1 MDIAINTAQ
10 NVNIDCKP
18 AGLIN
23 RIGATCI
30 DFLAMIAIFI
40 LGTFLLK
47 LFPHS
52 GKQHQ
57 NLLLILAILLTF
69 YHLIFELTL
78 HGQSP
83 GKILLHLRVVRLDG
97 QKLSLWDCMLRWV
110 LRLID
115 ITTTM
120 GIVAMV
126 SIISSNRMQRLGDL
140 AAGTIVINETP
151 TVTLKQI
158 NSFTPPDDYQV
169 VFPQVIMLS
178 DKDIALIKEILR
190 EVTLNGEY
198 KLLDPL
204 ALKVKKVT
212 GIESKMNNLNF
223 IQPVVSD
230 YQYLTK

>member
-1 MDIAINTAQ
+1 
-10 NVNIDCKP
+10 
-18 AGLIN
+18 
-23 RIGATCI
+23 
-30 DFLAMIAIFI
+30 
-40 LGTFLLK
+40 
-47 LFPHS
+47 
-52 GKQHQ
+52 
-57 NLLLILAILLTF
+57 
-69 YHLIFELTL
+69 
-78 HGQSP
+78 
-83 GKILLHLRVVRLDG
+83 
-97 QKLSLWDCMLRWV
+97 
-110 LRLID
+110 
-115 ITTTM
+115 
-120 GIVAMV
+120 
-126 SIISSNRMQRLGDL
+126 MQRLGDL

-223 IQPVVSD
+223 IQTVVSD
-230 YQYLTK
+230 YLYLTK

>member
-69 YHLIFELTL
+69 YHLIIELTS
-78 HGQSP
+78 GWP
-83 GKILLHLRVVRLDG
+83 E
-97 QKLSLWDCMLRWV
+97 
-110 LRLID
+110 
-115 ITTTM
+115 
-120 GIVAMV
+120 
-126 SIISSNRMQRLGDL
+126 
-140 AAGTIVINETP
+140 TIVMG
-151 TVTLKQI
+151 LYA
-158 NSFTPPDDYQV
+158 S
-169 VFPQVIMLS
+169 L
-178 DKDIALIKEILR
+178 
-190 EVTLNGEY
+190 
-198 KLLDPL
+198 
-204 ALKVKKVT
+204 
-212 GIESKMNNLNF
+212 GITA
-223 IQPVVSD
+223 D
-230 YQYLTK
+230 